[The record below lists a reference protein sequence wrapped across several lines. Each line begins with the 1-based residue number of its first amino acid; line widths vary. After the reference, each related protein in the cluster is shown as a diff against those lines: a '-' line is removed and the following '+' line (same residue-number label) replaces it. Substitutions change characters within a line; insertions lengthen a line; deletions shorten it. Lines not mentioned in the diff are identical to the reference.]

1 MTPAVLLVILGLT
14 VASAAESPDPSLDA
28 EQQEQPIENKQ
39 DKDGFRRQIWEE
51 FMKQV
56 ELYNKKTG
64 QKNDSLNTD
73 MEDFDDLTDDEFKN
87 MVDKV
92 LFPMFGEEKGAET
105 QADDVPQ
112 FGDLTGSDD
121 MTPVQDQFTDSLNV
135 LLCGLRLELT
145 FGGR

>member
-73 MEDFDDLTDDEFKN
+73 MEDFDDLVSGTAQSDDFSLEMEDFDDLTDDEFKN

-121 MTPVQDQFTDSLNV
+121 MTPVQDQV
-135 LLCGLRLELT
+135 
-145 FGGR
+145 